1 MNERLPYLSSM
12 LWFVLGGVAGAGIS
26 LLLAPQSGK
35 ATREMIVRKVD
46 GGADSVREFRDR
58 VVTRGEEAWDEAGL
72 RVGEA
77 VSALSGGVE
86 RKTGKRSEVRPA

>member
-1 MNERLPYLSSM
+1 MNERLPHLSSM
-12 LWFVLGGVAGAGIS
+12 LWFVAGGVAGAGIS

-35 ATREMIVRKVD
+35 ATRQLIVRKVN

-58 VVTRGEEAWDEAGL
+58 VVTRSEEAWDEAGL

-77 VSALSGGVE
+77 VSALSGSAE
-86 RKTGKRSEVRPA
+86 RKTVKKGEALPA